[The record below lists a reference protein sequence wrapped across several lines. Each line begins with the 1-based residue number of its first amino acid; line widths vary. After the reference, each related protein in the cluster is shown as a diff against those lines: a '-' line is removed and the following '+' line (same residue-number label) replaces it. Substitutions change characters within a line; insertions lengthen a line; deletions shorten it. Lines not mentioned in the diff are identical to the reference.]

1 MNVTTVLEGKIV
13 LFIASAKPPPQR
25 ERGNS
30 PSSFYGKLPEY
41 LSHVFSLIYLVSE
54 LSIKGVKMWGQSK
67 KFSYCFVHGV
77 NQEN

>member
-13 LFIASAKPPPQR
+13 LFIASAKTPQR

-30 PSSFYGKLPEY
+30 PSSFYGQLPEY
-41 LSHVFSLIYLVSE
+41 LSHVFSLIYLVGE
-54 LSIKGVKMWGQSK
+54 FSINGVKMWGQSK
-67 KFSYCFVHGV
+67 ILSYCFVHGV